1 MCYRDCEVATGVQRI
16 GFTDSTSD
24 NSRVGGRTGWQ
35 MDAVSEQRTIV
46 VTGGAGY
53 IGSWVTRILPER
65 GYHVIVLDRLMFG
78 PESTTSLPS
87 GVTVVQGDCRDRTLV
102 EQLLSE
108 ADALVH
114 LAGLVGDPACAV
126 DESVSYDINVNAT
139 RTVAEVAR
147 NLGKRFVF
155 ASSCSVYGV
164 NANLSTEESNRAPVS
179 IYARN
184 KCDAEDLLLHMRD
197 DRFAPTILRFAT
209 IHGLSAR
216 PRFDLVVN
224 LFAGLATRTGKITVF
239 GGDQW
244 RPFIHCADVAEALVR
259 TVETDENLVGGE
271 IFNIGSDAENYT
283 IAEIGRLVQQEVAG
297 TDLTFS
303 EQADDERDYRV
314 SFEKVRATLGFEPDR
329 SVVDSI
335 AEIHAALSEVP
346 DWEIGESRFSN
357 VKRTRELIEELR
369 RVS

>member
-1 MCYRDCEVATGVQRI
+1 MNAASYRGTV
-16 GFTDSTSD
+16 
-24 NSRVGGRTGWQ
+24 
-35 MDAVSEQRTIV
+35 V

-78 PESTTSLPS
+78 PESVMSLPS
-87 GVTVVQGDCRDRTLV
+87 GVDVVAGDCRDSALV
-102 EQLLSE
+102 ERVLSQ
-108 ADALVH
+108 ADAVIH

-126 DESVSYDINVNAT
+126 DETVSYDINVSAT
-139 RTVAEVAR
+139 RLVAETAR
-147 NLGKRFVF
+147 KLDKRLVF

-164 NANLSTEESNRAPVS
+164 NPDLSTEESSRAPVS

-184 KCDAEDLLLHMRD
+184 KCDAEDLLLEMRD

-209 IHGLSAR
+209 IHGLSPR

-244 RPFIHCADVAEALVR
+244 RPFVHCADVAEALVR
-259 TVETDENLVGGE
+259 TVEADESLVAGE
-271 IFNIGSDAENYT
+271 IFNVGSDAENYT
-283 IAEIGRLVQQEVAG
+283 IADIGRVVQLEVPG
-297 TDLTFS
+297 TELAFS

-314 SFEKVRATLGFEPDR
+314 SFDKVRTTLGFEPSR
-329 SVVDSI
+329 SVVESI
-335 AEIHAALSEVP
+335 AEIGAALSETP
-346 DWEIGESRFSN
+346 GWEISESRFSN
-357 VKRTRELIEELR
+357 VKRTRELLDELR
-369 RVS
+369 GAR